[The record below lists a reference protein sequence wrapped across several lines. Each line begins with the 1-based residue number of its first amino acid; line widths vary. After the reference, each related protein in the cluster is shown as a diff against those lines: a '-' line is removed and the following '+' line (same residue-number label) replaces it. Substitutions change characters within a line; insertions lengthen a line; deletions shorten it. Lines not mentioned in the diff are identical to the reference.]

1 MTWTYPPASH
11 IHQPPTMKSFITNTL
26 FVTLLATILSL
37 APTSAAVIDLTDAS
51 FEHQTQS
58 STGQTTGKWF
68 VKFYAPWCGHCKSL
82 APTWEDLS
90 DRLQESDVGDVII
103 AKVDCTK
110 EKEVCNRFK
119 IKGFPS
125 LKYFADRKMFTYK
138 GARNI
143 DALYDFVTEGYKSAL
158 QDTIPPVP
166 SMYEKTVKEMRKK
179 FNKFAKDNEQLQYLL
194 TDFEHIISFRK
205 NAAAGLL
212 VMGVIVGFW
221 LGIIVSL
228 LAFGKGNEK
237 KVKSKSKK
245 E

>member
-1 MTWTYPPASH
+1 
-11 IHQPPTMKSFITNTL
+11 MKSFITNTL

-90 DRLQESDVGDVII
+90 DRLEESDVGDVII

-119 IKGFPS
+119 IKGFSENHFRHGS
-125 LKYFADRKMFTYK
+125 LRF
-138 GARNI
+138 
-143 DALYDFVTEGYKSAL
+143 
-158 QDTIPPVP
+158 
-166 SMYEKTVKEMRKK
+166 
-179 FNKFAKDNEQLQYLL
+179 
-194 TDFEHIISFRK
+194 
-205 NAAAGLL
+205 
-212 VMGVIVGFW
+212 
-221 LGIIVSL
+221 
-228 LAFGKGNEK
+228 
-237 KVKSKSKK
+237 KVQGSKLPRL
-245 E
+245 

>member
-1 MTWTYPPASH
+1 
-11 IHQPPTMKSFITNTL
+11 MKSFTTAL
-26 FVTLLATILSL
+26 SFALLATFFLL
-37 APTSAAVIDLTDAS
+37 TPTSAAVIDLTDS
-51 FEHQTQS
+51 TFEHQTQA

-68 VKFYAPWCGHCKSL
+68 VKFFAPWCGHCKTL

-90 DRLQESDVGDVII
+90 DRLQESDVPDVII
-103 AKVDCTK
+103 AKVDCTQ
-110 EKEVCNRFK
+110 EKEVCNRFN

-125 LKYFADRKMFTYK
+125 LKYFADRKMFSYK

-166 SMYEKTVKEMRKK
+166 SFYEKTMKQLRKK
-179 FNKFAKDNEQLQYLL
+179 FNKFAKDNEYLQYLL

-205 NAAAGLL
+205 NAAALLL
-212 VMGVIVGFW
+212 VMGAIVGFW
-221 LGIIVSL
+221 IGFIVSL
-228 LAFGKGNEK
+228 LAFGAGNEK
-237 KVKSKSKK
+237 KVIKSKSKK

>member
-1 MTWTYPPASH
+1 
-11 IHQPPTMKSFITNTL
+11 MKTFINI
-26 FVTLLATILSL
+26 FSLLATFAL
-37 APTSAAVIDLTDAS
+37 APAAAVIELTDS
-51 FEHQTQS
+51 TFEHQTQA

-82 APTWEDLS
+82 APTWQSLS
-90 DRLQESDVGDVII
+90 DRLQESDANDVII

-119 IKGFPS
+119 VNGYPS
-125 LKYFADRKMFTYK
+125 LKYFADRKMFPYK
-138 GARNI
+138 GARDI

-166 SMYEKTVKEMRKK
+166 SMYEKTVNDLRKK
-179 FNKFAKDNEQLQYLL
+179 FNKFAKDNEHLQYFL

-205 NAAAGLL
+205 NAAAALL

-221 LGIIVSL
+221 LGVFFSL
-228 LAFGKGNEK
+228 FAFGGGSEK